1 MAFLGGDMSNHRVR
15 LFSTTFKED
24 VVRRLESGEALAAV
38 SKELGIARKL
48 LYEWRW
54 AWRRHG
60 AAGLNRRRGPKKG
73 LRRKMATGDP
83 PGAALA
89 SSAPP
94 RRGNPGSRAG
104 QGEGAHRRAGASGWS
119 PTTRPRFFSQGLATC
134 RRASGAGPGAWRD
147 QLYAL
152 IKDLSAAEKSQG
164 ENETTSAPEKAI
176 HEVQHLCQLAQ
187 LSRAGYYR
195 HLAPRES
202 KRDDAD
208 IRDAIHRIALSDRFY
223 GYRRIAQQLKR
234 EGLVVNS
241 KRVRRLMRLDNLL
254 SLRYKP
260 FVPRTTDSA
269 HGYEIV
275 CDLTR
280 EAMLTAPDHVWV
292 ADITYIRLAEEFV
305 YLAVVMDA
313 FSRKVVGWALA
324 DHLQASLP
332 LEALDKAIASRGGSL
347 KDLIHHSD
355 RGVQYACRDYA
366 LRLSQI
372 GAHASM
378 SRPGTPQDNAKAE
391 SFMHTLKAEEVDGK
405 AYRSRED
412 AESKIGAFID
422 DVYNAR
428 RLHSSIGYK
437 PPIELE
443 DEFRQAQKREAN
455 QPMPVSQN

>member
-1 MAFLGGDMSNHRVR
+1 MVANN
-15 LFSTTFKED
+15 ST
-24 VVRRLESGEALAAV
+24 S
-38 SKELGIARKL
+38 I
-48 LYEWRW
+48 
-54 AWRRHG
+54 
-60 AAGLNRRRGPKKG
+60 
-73 LRRKMATGDP
+73 
-83 PGAALA
+83 
-89 SSAPP
+89 
-94 RRGNPGSRAG
+94 
-104 QGEGAHRRAGASGWS
+104 
-119 PTTRPRFFSQGLATC
+119 FSQGLATC
-134 RRASGAGPGAWRD
+134 RRASGASPGAWRD
-147 QLYAL
+147 QLFAL

-223 GYRRIAQQLKR
+223 GYRRIAKQLKR

-280 EAMLTAPDHVWV
+280 EAMLTAPDHIWV

-355 RGVQYACRDYA
+355 RGVQSPAA
-366 LRLSQI
+366 T
-372 GAHASM
+372 
-378 SRPGTPQDNAKAE
+378 TPCA
-391 SFMHTLKAEEVDGK
+391 
-405 AYRSRED
+405 
-412 AESKIGAFID
+412 
-422 DVYNAR
+422 
-428 RLHSSIGYK
+428 
-437 PPIELE
+437 
-443 DEFRQAQKREAN
+443 
-455 QPMPVSQN
+455 

>member
-1 MAFLGGDMSNHRVR
+1 MNCALKPRHNESVTWPFSEATCQIIGCVYFRRRSRRMS
-15 LFSTTFKED
+15 SD
-24 VVRRLESGEALAAV
+24 VWSLA
-38 SKELGIARKL
+38 RP
-48 LYEWRW
+48 
-54 AWRRHG
+54 WRRFRRNWGLPGSYCMNGVGRGVAMARPKEG
-60 AAGLNRRRGPKKG
+60 AEAEDGDRRSAGGR
-73 LRRKMATGDP
+73 
-83 PGAALA
+83 PGQLG
-89 SSAPP
+89 SV
-94 RRGNPGSRAG
+94 RRGNLGFRRRAG
-104 QGEGAHRRAGASGWS
+104 QGEGADRRAGASGGS

-134 RRASGAGPGAWRD
+134 RRASGASPGAWRD
-147 QLYAL
+147 QLFAL

-187 LSRAGYYR
+187 LSRASYHR

-202 KRDDAD
+202 KRHDDA

-223 GYRRIAQQLKR
+223 GYRRIAEQLKR

-254 SLRYKP
+254 SLGHKP

-269 HGYEIV
+269 HGHEIV

-332 LEALDKAIASRGGSL
+332 LEALDKA
-347 KDLIHHSD
+347 
-355 RGVQYACRDYA
+355 
-366 LRLSQI
+366 
-372 GAHASM
+372 
-378 SRPGTPQDNAKAE
+378 T
-391 SFMHTLKAEEVDGK
+391 
-405 AYRSRED
+405 
-412 AESKIGAFID
+412 
-422 DVYNAR
+422 
-428 RLHSSIGYK
+428 
-437 PPIELE
+437 
-443 DEFRQAQKREAN
+443 
-455 QPMPVSQN
+455 